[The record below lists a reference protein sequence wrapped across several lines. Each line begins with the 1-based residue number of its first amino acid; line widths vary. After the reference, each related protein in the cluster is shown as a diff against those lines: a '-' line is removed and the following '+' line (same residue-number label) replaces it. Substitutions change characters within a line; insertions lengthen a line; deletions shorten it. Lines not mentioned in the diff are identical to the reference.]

1 MNESFWIITLFLNLK
16 NEMSAKLKGKAL
28 ILFRT

>member
-1 MNESFWIITLFLNLK
+1 MNESFWTIPLFQNLK
-16 NEMSAKLKGKAL
+16 NEMSAKLKGEAL